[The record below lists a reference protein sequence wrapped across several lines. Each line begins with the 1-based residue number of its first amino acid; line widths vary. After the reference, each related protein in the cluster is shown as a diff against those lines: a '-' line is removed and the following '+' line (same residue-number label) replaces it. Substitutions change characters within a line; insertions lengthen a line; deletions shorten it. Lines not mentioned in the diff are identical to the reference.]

1 MSRPRAIVRAS
12 ETIREKVGTI
22 LRVKAPQL
30 SVRNFSDVVGV
41 RPMEDDAP
49 KALIVRPTSG
59 LQQHDSGAE
68 KSIIRSFE
76 KEGSTI

>member
-1 MSRPRAIVRAS
+1 
-12 ETIREKVGTI
+12 
-22 LRVKAPQL
+22 
-30 SVRNFSDVVGV
+30 
-41 RPMEDDAP
+41 MEDDAP